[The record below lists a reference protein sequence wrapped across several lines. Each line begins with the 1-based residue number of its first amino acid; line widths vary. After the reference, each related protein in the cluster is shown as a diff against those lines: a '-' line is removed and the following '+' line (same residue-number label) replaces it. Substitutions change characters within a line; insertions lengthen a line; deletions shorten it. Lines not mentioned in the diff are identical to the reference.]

1 MISASKSDS
10 LPESLGAALAAARGR
25 LTPAQQ
31 TVADYFGQAG
41 PDTLVLS
48 ASEIAARL
56 AVSDA
61 TVVRTA
67 QALGY
72 PGLPELRRALADF
85 ADEPTLAERL
95 HRTLER
101 SDGVEGLLATS
112 IEGLLASLDVL
123 VQRVTPDA
131 FGRTVGLLA
140 GARPLLWSGIGPS
153 APLADY
159 ATALSRRIGQPAATL
174 TQSGIGAADDLL
186 LVAPGAVVVA
196 LAYGHVHPH
205 VAALVNRAAA
215 VEVPVVLITDTL
227 EARLGPQVAETL
239 TIWRGTPG
247 FFSSH
252 GPTLALLEA
261 LILGIAETDP
271 ARADRSL
278 ADLGDL
284 RSQIS

>member
-1 MISASKSDS
+1 MASAIQHDVLPSS
-10 LPESLGAALAAARGR
+10 LSAAIAAARGS

-31 TVADYFGQAG
+31 KVADYFGQAG

-48 ASEIAARL
+48 ASQIADRL
-56 AVSDA
+56 GVSDA

-72 PGLPELRRALADF
+72 LGLPELRRALAEF

-101 SDGVEGLLATS
+101 SEGVEGLLATS
-112 IEGLLASLDVL
+112 IDGLLASLDVL
-123 VQRVTPDA
+123 VQQIPPDL
-131 FGRTVGLLA
+131 FGRTIDLLA

-159 ATALSRRIGQPAATL
+159 AATLCRRVGQPAAPL

-186 LVAPGAVVVA
+186 LVEPGAVVVA

-205 VAALVNRAAA
+205 VAALVNRAAHIK
-215 VEVPVVLITDTL
+215 VPVILITDTL
-227 EARLGPQVAETL
+227 QGRLGTKVAETL
-239 TIWRGTPG
+239 ITWRGTPG

-252 GPTLALLEA
+252 APTLLLLEA
-261 LILGIAETDP
+261 LILGIAETEP
-271 ARADRSL
+271 TRAQRSL
-278 ADLGDL
+278 ADLTDL